1 MKIKN
6 GLTMGTAA
14 LVILGAPLAHAT
26 RSDERIETA
35 AKNTYV
41 FKTYLKDDSIHV
53 NSKEGVVTLTG
64 TVADGS
70 QKAMA
75 ADTVASL
82 PGVVS
87 VDNELQV
94 TGTEPSD
101 HTDKWLEV
109 KVKSALL
116 FHRNVSAGTKVI
128 ARDGVVTL
136 EGTAANPEQRDL
148 TSEIVKDVDGVT
160 AVHNEMVVGG
170 APAPVGAP
178 VVGGPAPVGAPANGD
193 YTTGRTVGD
202 KIDDASITAEVKMA
216 LLSHRSTSAMDTKVK
231 THNGNVYLTGVVQ
244 SQAQKDLTSKIVSDV
259 DGVNRVVNHLRVEA
273 PVSQ

>member
-1 MKIKN
+1 MNIKYS
-6 GLTMGTAA
+6 LTLGTAA
-14 LVILGAPLAHAT
+14 VAMVAAAPLAHANRT
-26 RSDERIETA
+26 DERIETA

-41 FKTYLKDDSIHV
+41 FKTYLRDDTIHV
-53 NSKEGVVTLTG
+53 NSKDGVVTLTG

-70 QKAMA
+70 QKTMA
-75 ADTVASL
+75 ADTVSGL

-94 TGTEPSD
+94 TGTEPGD
-101 HTDKWLEV
+101 HTDKWIEF

-116 FHRNVSAGTKVI
+116 FHRNVSASTKVV

-136 EGTAANPEQRDL
+136 EGVAANPEQRDL
-148 TSEIVKDVDGVT
+148 TTEYAKDVEGVRD
-160 AVHNEMVVGG
+160 VHNEMTIGG
-170 APAPVGAP
+170 AAPAQVGAP
-178 VVGGPAPVGAPANGD
+178 PTTGD
-193 YTTGRTVGD
+193 YTSSDRTVGD

-259 DGVNRVVNHLRVEA
+259 NGVNHVINHLRVEA